1 MRAKGL
7 VFSDVPTEEETAAAE
22 SAYNLKRDLDGI
34 DPSLII
40 SDSRKRPSS
49 GGAADAGKER
59 DREGQHAPSAKAPKP
74 AAAAAAGGSSAAAG
88 LVAVKAEGAE
98 AAGGKV
104 KSPPSAGAPAAVK
117 RQRVVEYSD
126 EEAEF

>member
-1 MRAKGL
+1 VPCRLRAKGL

-34 DPSLII
+34 DASLII
-40 SDSRKRPSS
+40 SESRKRPSS
-49 GGAADAGKER
+49 GAAEPGKTR
-59 DREGQHAPSAKAPKP
+59 DKEGQAAPAKAHKP
-74 AAAAAAGGSSAAAG
+74 AGSGAG
-88 LVAVKAEGAE
+88 LVAVKAEGGAE
-98 AAGGKV
+98 AGASKV
-104 KSPPSAGAPAAVK
+104 KSPPSAAAPAAPK

>member
-1 MRAKGL
+1 LRAKGL

-49 GGAADAGKER
+49 GGAAEAGKER

-74 AAAAAAGGSSAAAG
+74 AAATAGGSSAAAG

-104 KSPPSAGAPAAVK
+104 KSPPSAGGPAAVK